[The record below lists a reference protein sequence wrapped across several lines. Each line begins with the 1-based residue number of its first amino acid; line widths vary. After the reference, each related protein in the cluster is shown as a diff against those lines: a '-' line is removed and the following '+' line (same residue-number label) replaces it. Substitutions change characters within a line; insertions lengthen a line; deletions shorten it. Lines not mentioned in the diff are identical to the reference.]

1 MSRFTQKYRLRIPAL
16 SLLWHEVNARSEDEA
31 LRKVVKK
38 INSKTVDYSDKTVWQ
53 IEKLC
58 TCGKPVIAGDWCE
71 DHMPL

>member
-1 MSRFTQKYRLRIPAL
+1 MSKLIRKYHLRIPDL
-16 SLLWHEVNARSEDEA
+16 SLQWYEINARSEDEA

-38 INSKTVDYSDKTVWQ
+38 INSNTVDYSDKSVWQ